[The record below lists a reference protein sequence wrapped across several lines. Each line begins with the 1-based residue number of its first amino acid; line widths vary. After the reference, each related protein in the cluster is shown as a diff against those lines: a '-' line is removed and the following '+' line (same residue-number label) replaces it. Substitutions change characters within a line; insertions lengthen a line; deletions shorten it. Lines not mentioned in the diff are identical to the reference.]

1 VIPGGDLLLL
11 VAAGVLAGLVGTA
24 GGITSLISYPAL
36 LLAGL
41 PAFAANVAN
50 IVAVVACWPGA
61 ALASRPEL
69 QGQGRW
75 LERWIP
81 VAALGGA
88 AGSALL
94 LSTPPSAFARIVPFL
109 VAAGALALLAQ
120 PWLTRGHPHRGAFR
134 GTRLALAVGL
144 AGISLYN
151 GYFGAGSGV
160 MTLALLMVTLEP
172 RLPTANAL
180 KNMLVGGAS
189 LTSAVIFAAAGP
201 VRWSAVGCLAAGM
214 FAGSTL
220 GPHLTRRM
228 PAGPMR
234 WAVAAVGIGL
244 AIELWL
250 HPST

>member
-1 VIPGGDLLLL
+1 MIPAGDLLLL
-11 VAAGVLAGLVGTA
+11 AAAGILAGLVGTA

-69 QGQGRW
+69 QGKGRW
-75 LERWIP
+75 LGRWIP
-81 VAALGGA
+81 VAALGA
-88 AGSALL
+88 AVGSGLL

-120 PWLTRGHPHRGAFR
+120 PWLTGSQSRRGLK
-134 GTRLALAVGL
+134 GTRLALALGL

-151 GYFGAGSGV
+151 GYFGAGAGV
-160 MTLALLMVTLEP
+160 MTLALLMVTLQA
-172 RLPTANAL
+172 RLSTANAL

-201 VRWSAVGCLAAGM
+201 VRWPAVGALGAGM
-214 FAGSTL
+214 FVGSTL
-220 GPHLTRRM
+220 GPHVTRRV
-228 PAGPMR
+228 PAGYMR
-234 WAVAAVGIGL
+234 WAVAGIGMGL
-244 AIELWL
+244 AVQLWL
-250 HPST
+250 HPGT